1 MLFRPL
7 SRGLRTRRPADV
19 LVSPGASKSCVV
31 VHEPSLSALL
41 GNARRTAHVKVAYV
55 VSRFPALSETFVLRE
70 LEMLAAQPDT
80 EVVLCPL
87 LLHREPVSHPRAIAW
102 TERAW
107 YTPFVSR
114 TLVRDTVSL
123 LARRPGAAAPSF
135 EALASMARTPK
146 LLMPTLAILPKAFHL
161 ARRMEASGVTH
172 VHAHF
177 ATHPTT
183 AAWLV
188 HRLTGIPYSFTAH
201 SYDIYVHTTMLR
213 EKLADASF
221 VVAISEYHKT
231 LLSRFGDRG
240 KIHVIHC
247 GIEPERYPLRQARPP
262 GPFTILFVGNLR
274 AYKGIEHLIRACA
287 LLRERG
293 REFRCL
299 IAGGGPLGREL
310 GAVTTRLG
318 LNGKLLFLGPR
329 REDEIITLLQEAHVF
344 VLPSVVERSGNT
356 EGLPIVLMESLAVGV
371 PVIATAVA
379 GVPEIIRPGETGR
392 LVRPADPIGLA
403 VAIEEVMDEES
414 NRFAERGRRLIES
427 EFALRQSVSALREL
441 LERTLPPS

>member
-1 MLFRPL
+1 M
-7 SRGLRTRRPADV
+7 
-19 LVSPGASKSCVV
+19 PGS
-31 VHEPSLSALL
+31 
-41 GNARRTAHVKVAYV
+41 ARRTAHVKVAYV

-70 LEMLAAQPDT
+70 LEALAAQPDT

-87 LLHREPVSHPRAIAW
+87 LLHREPISHPRAVPWID
-102 TERAW
+102 RAW
-107 YTPFVSR
+107 YTPFLSR
-114 TLVRDTVSL
+114 AILRDTASL
-123 LARRPGAAAPSF
+123 LARRPAAVAASF
-135 EALASMARTPK
+135 KGLARMVRTPK
-146 LLMPTLAILPKAFHL
+146 LLAGSLAIVPKAFHL
-161 ARRMEASGVTH
+161 ARRMESSGVTH

-177 ATHPTT
+177 ATHPAT

-201 SYDIYVHTTMLR
+201 SYDIYIHTTMLR

-221 VVAISEYHKT
+221 AVAISEYHKA
-231 LLSRFGDRG
+231 LLSRFGHPG

-247 GIEPERYPLRQARPP
+247 GIEAERYPLRQVRPP

-274 AYKGIEHLIRACA
+274 AYKGIEHLIRACS

-299 IAGGGPLGREL
+299 IAGGGPLGGEL
-310 GAVTTRLG
+310 RAITTQLG
-318 LNGKLLFLGPR
+318 LNSELLFLGPR
-329 REDEIITLLQEAHVF
+329 REEEIITLLQEAHVF

-371 PVIATAVA
+371 PVIATTVA
-379 GVPEIIRPGETGR
+379 GVPEIIRSGETGR
-392 LVRPADPIGLA
+392 LVRPADPVALA
-403 VAIEEVMDEES
+403 VAIEEVMYDDS
-414 NRFAERGRRLIES
+414 NLFAEEGRRLVES

-441 LERTLPPS
+441 LERSSASSDSS

>member
-1 MLFRPL
+1 VR
-7 SRGLRTRRPADV
+7 
-19 LVSPGASKSCVV
+19 
-31 VHEPSLSALL
+31 
-41 GNARRTAHVKVAYV
+41 VAYI

-70 LEMLAAQPDT
+70 LEALAAQPDT

-87 LLHREPVSHPRAIAW
+87 LLHREPVSHFRAVPW
-102 TERAW
+102 MERAW
-107 YTPFVSR
+107 YTPFLSR
-114 TLVRDTVSL
+114 AIVRDTASL
-123 LARRPGAAAPSF
+123 LARRPEAAAASF
-135 EALASMARTPK
+135 KGLASMASTPK
-146 LLMPTLAILPKAFHL
+146 LLMRTLAIVPKAFHL

-201 SYDIYVHTTMLR
+201 SYDIYVDTTLLR

-221 VVAISEYHKT
+221 VVAISDYHKT
-231 LLSRFGDRG
+231 LLSGFGNPG

-247 GIEPERYPLRQARPP
+247 GIEPERYPLRRARPP

-274 AYKGIEHLIRACA
+274 AYKGTEHLIRACA
-287 LLRERG
+287 LLRQRG

-299 IAGGGPLGREL
+299 IAGGGPLGAEL
-310 GAVTTRLG
+310 RAVTTRLG
-318 LNGKLLFLGPR
+318 LSDDVLFLGPR
-329 REDEIITLLQEAHVF
+329 REEEIITLLQEAHVF

-371 PVIATAVA
+371 PVVATTVA
-379 GVPEIIRPGETGR
+379 GVPEIIRPRETGR
-392 LVRPADPIGLA
+392 LVRPADPVALA

-414 NRFAERGRRLIES
+414 NLFAEKGRRLVES
-427 EFALRQSVSALREL
+427 EFALPKSVFALREL
-441 LERTLPPS
+441 LRRAPAV